1 MYIKNDSDWN
11 LGPFPANDEELLVE
25 FMVSDILS
33 SLIKPEENKKENGV
47 KVRVP
52 KDSAGPRETTS
63 AKRKRSISSSKSS
76 SSDEPSNKK
85 TKGKKGRSSRLTTT
99 TKGFKRHFAKHNY
112 HDYARL
118 KPSQLEMDH
127 IKASRGGVSNP
138 FPAVIHGMME
148 EAEENGF
155 ADIISWQPHGRA
167 FFIREPKAFVAKVL
181 PKYFKHSK
189 LSSFQRQLS
198 LYGFVRLTHD
208 GPDRGAYY
216 HECFLRGRPFLCPKI
231 QRTRVKGTWVR
242 TSSSPDSEPDFYV
255 MEAIVDVDDIDSCS
269 TETVLTAS
277 GESDDQSHSSAETYE
292 INPLPVT
299 SRSMQQAPVNFL
311 DINSRTVLVS
321 NKPPAGAALQP
332 PPALPTRVLIAPAS
346 AQSKPPVKD
355 PITTSLLKKG
365 IPANNSWQPKIPA
378 LEVPSLPLLVG
389 GGLISYAIFDDDELA
404 CFLTDVD
411 LDTDFDNEDDIQS
424 TTV

>member
-1 MYIKNDSDWN
+1 MCIKNDSDWN
-11 LGPFPANDEELLVE
+11 LGPFPANDEELFVE

-33 SLIKPEENKKENGV
+33 SVIKPEEKKKENGV
-47 KVRVP
+47 KVRVT
-52 KDSAGPRETTS
+52 KDSAGPREITS
-63 AKRKRSISSSKSS
+63 AKRRRSMSSSKS

-99 TKGFKRHFAKHNY
+99 TKGFKRHFATHNY
-112 HDYARL
+112 HDYARM
-118 KPSQLEMDH
+118 KPSQLEIDH

-155 ADIISWQPHGRA
+155 ADIISWQPH
-167 FFIREPKAFVAKVL
+167 EPKAFVAKVL

-208 GPDRGAYY
+208 GPDRGTYY

-242 TSSSPDSEPDFYV
+242 TSSSPESEPDFYV
-255 MEAIVDVDDIDSCS
+255 MKAIVDVDAIDSYS
-269 TETVLTAS
+269 AETVLTES

-292 INPLPVT
+292 IHSLPATT
-299 SRSMQQAPVNFL
+299 SSMQQPPVNLL
-311 DINSRTVLVS
+311 DIHSRTVLVS

-346 AQSKPPVKD
+346 NQSKPPVTD
-355 PITTSLLKKG
+355 PITTSVLEKG
-365 IPANNSWQPKIPA
+365 IPANNSWQPKTPA
-378 LEVPSLPLLVG
+378 LEVPSLPMLVG
-389 GGLISYAIFDDDELA
+389 GGLISYPILDDDELA

-411 LDTDFDNEDDIQS
+411 LDTDFDNEDDSQI
-424 TTV
+424 TTL